1 MSLSSGTAIPDD
13 VSNADKTSALG
24 YWNVGMKSGLP
35 LTWIFPQ
42 NVKQSKIFITNVEKT
57 WISVISMEKSWKFEI
72 GVKEKTWIF
81 NFPLLAKKPT
91 ANLCN
96 QRGKNVVSGDFYGK
110 IVEI

>member
-1 MSLSSGTAIPDD
+1 MDFST
-13 VSNADKTSALG
+13 
-24 YWNVGMKSGLP
+24 KSGK
-35 LTWIFPQ
+35 TE
-42 NVKQSKIFITNVEKT
+42 IFITNVEKT
-57 WISVISMEKSWKFEI
+57 WFSVIIMEKTWKFEI

-110 IVEI
+110 IVEIWNTSQVKNMKIFRFLEK